1 MKQYSSS
8 SRLYLEEWVVGQVIL
23 EVALNTPHNLFR
35 TYLASR
41 PLLADSF
48 NTPRPST
55 SATTTAAFEKTAA
68 AAAATA
74 ADLTIQN
81 VNLRVLAINIFRLK
95 KALLPSSLQLLLLDY
110 PLFFLVIV
118 TYLFVV
124 PTWAL
129 PLNLALLILLNG
141 ALTNSSPSFSFSST
155 FPSSIPLEFCP
166 STPPSSIPPSSSPHP
181 IEFWPHRLVERVL
194 QMEAYSAPKKI
205 RRLINLVRWTQD
217 FLGII
222 SSLLERASYLLS
234 WADPHVTLPMAF
246 FVIAVALLMSLLL
259 YVISPVVVAWCV
271 LVWVYFQVRRRINE
285 MKDGV
290 TDDGAAQGGV
300 KELRKVINEEEDKEA
315 DGMELF
321 SGMVEV
327 NEKKGWVGDASK
339 SFILNILAR
348 TPDALDLIHRG
359 IARQRVHE
367 LQRQILS
374 DSHDDRAMSERRKVD

>member
-1 MKQYSSS
+1 
-8 SRLYLEEWVVGQVIL
+8 
-23 EVALNTPHNLFR
+23 
-35 TYLASR
+35 
-41 PLLADSF
+41 
-48 NTPRPST
+48 
-55 SATTTAAFEKTAA
+55 
-68 AAAATA
+68 
-74 ADLTIQN
+74 
-81 VNLRVLAINIFRLK
+81 
-95 KALLPSSLQLLLLDY
+95 
-110 PLFFLVIV
+110 
-118 TYLFVV
+118 
-124 PTWAL
+124 
-129 PLNLALLILLNG
+129 
-141 ALTNSSPSFSFSST
+141 
-155 FPSSIPLEFCP
+155 
-166 STPPSSIPPSSSPHP
+166 
-181 IEFWPHRLVERVL
+181 
-194 QMEAYSAPKKI
+194 MEAYSAPKKI

-348 TPDALDLIHRG
+348 TPDALDVIHRG

-367 LQRQILS
+367 IQRQILS